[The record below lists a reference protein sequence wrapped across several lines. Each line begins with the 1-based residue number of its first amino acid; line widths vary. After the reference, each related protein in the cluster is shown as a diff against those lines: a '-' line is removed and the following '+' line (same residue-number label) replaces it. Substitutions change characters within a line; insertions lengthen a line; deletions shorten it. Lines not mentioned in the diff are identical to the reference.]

1 MKILRLEIVD
11 LNMHTGRYEYAD
23 VEADVK
29 IMDILEALTHALKSE
44 SELFELKLNLTEEHK
59 KLFKKLL
66 EDI

>member
-11 LNMHTGRYEYAD
+11 LNMHTGRHEYAD